1 MKAKAKTATVKKY
14 RVGGFSGR
22 ASGAAKQAQGQMQ
35 AAQRQVKSVPPIR
48 QLPGATPAQI
58 KQAELQRQ
66 QQQKQGN
73 VTSRSLGSPAAP
85 SGLRGLSATEKANQQ
100 KEMEQARNSF
110 VADKMGRSL
119 GAYKGALVTKKAAKK
134 PVVKKV
140 TPKKK

>member
-48 QLPGATPAQI
+48 QLPGATPAQQLRQAQLQAKSQ
-58 KQAELQRQ
+58 KQAT
-66 QQQKQGN
+66 
-73 VTSRSLGSPAAP
+73 VTSRKFGDNEEYRP
-85 SGLRGLSATEKANQQ
+85 SGLSATEKANQQ

-134 PVVKKV
+134 LVVKKV